1 MIYYDIQLMASQRI
15 KKQKDPNLIIVEIK
29 SYAIKY

>member
-15 KKQKDPNLIIVEIK
+15 KKQKDPNLVEIK
-29 SYAIKY
+29 FYAIKY